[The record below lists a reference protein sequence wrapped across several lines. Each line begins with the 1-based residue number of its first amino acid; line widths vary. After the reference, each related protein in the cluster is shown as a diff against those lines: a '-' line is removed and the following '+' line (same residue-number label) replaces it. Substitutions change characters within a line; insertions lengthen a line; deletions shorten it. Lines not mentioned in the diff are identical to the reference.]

1 MTTVISQPKPALVAI
16 WRNGL
21 IAAIVAAV
29 INAILFYIGAAA
41 GGFPASVLTPMGVP
55 ITVMPVII
63 ATVLG
68 IVVGTLGYAIL
79 SRFTTNPNRWFTI
92 VAIVVLLL
100 MVYNPFTLV
109 GAPVLMI
116 ALLQIMHLVAG
127 GAALYFLT
135 RS

>member
-29 INAILFYIGAAA
+29 INAILFYIGAVA